1 MRLERRSSPRRSDAL
16 ITSNSGFEEASFS
29 LLFVHYL
36 RLGVSSGSRHCLP
49 LLKILWHVS
58 IAHSIR
64 AMRACR
70 GPQLPMLF
78 ALDLLDLI
86 NLNNLTL
93 VDRSGDSNLSK
104 VKQ

>member
-1 MRLERRSSPRRSDAL
+1 LQPTVRTKD
-16 ITSNSGFEEASFS
+16 
-29 LLFVHYL
+29 YL
-36 RLGVSSGSRHCLP
+36 RLGVRSGSRHCLP

-93 VDRSGDSNLSK
+93 VDRSGD
-104 VKQ
+104 